1 MPNTKIKVIYSLK
14 IHIALQKQGFQ
25 YMTEMRNP
33 KNPHLNCWVY
43 EESTDLLAALD
54 ALMGEGG
61 RID

>member
-1 MPNTKIKVIYSLK
+1 
-14 IHIALQKQGFQ
+14 
-25 YMTEMRNP
+25 MTEMRNP

-43 EESTDLLAALD
+43 EESADLLAALD